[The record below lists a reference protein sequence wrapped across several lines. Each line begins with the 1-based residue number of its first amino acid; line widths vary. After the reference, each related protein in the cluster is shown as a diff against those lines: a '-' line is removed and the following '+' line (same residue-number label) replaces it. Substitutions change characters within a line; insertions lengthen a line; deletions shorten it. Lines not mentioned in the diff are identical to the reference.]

1 MDPTEAARNAL
12 KYVLE
17 ATSGESIV
25 VICDDVF
32 KDIGRA
38 FAYGAVELGL
48 WSRLELLEP
57 KKRRINVPKHLIEIV
72 STQKADIYINLLRG
86 LSAET
91 PFRIGLIK
99 LETRNKAR
107 LGHCPGIALDML
119 TKGALALN
127 ERDYRD
133 MQNFAK
139 KLSQKCEDAKAL
151 RITTPTG
158 TDLTMGVEGRPF
170 FTDTKIDWKSM
181 KWMNLPVGEVI
192 VGPQETS
199 LEGTLVCDKAVGGI
213 GITKKPLRITAKKG
227 RAVSV
232 KTEEKSVLK
241 AVKKS
246 LDTDEWSD
254 FIGEFAF
261 GINPKARLTKE
272 FLETEKIKGTC
283 HIAFGNNS
291 DFPGGK
297 NTSANHMDFLMKKP
311 TVDIIGKDG
320 KKLRV
325 LEKGSFKVR

>member
-1 MDPTEAARNAL
+1 MDPTLAAKNAL

-38 FAYGAVELGL
+38 FAHGAIELGL

-57 KKRRINVPKHLIEIV
+57 KKERTSVPKHLVEIV
-72 STQKADIYINLLRG
+72 SNQKADIYINLLRG
-86 LSAET
+86 NSGET
-91 PFRIGLIK
+91 PFRIQLIK
-99 LETRNKAR
+99 METRNKAR

-119 TKGALALN
+119 TKGALARN
-127 ERDYRD
+127 EKDYTE
-133 MQNFAK
+133 MQKFAK
-139 KLSQKCEDAKAL
+139 KLSQKCEDARAI
-151 RITTPTG
+151 RIKTPTG
-158 TDLTMGVEGRPF
+158 TDLFMGVEGRSF
-170 FTDTKIDWKSM
+170 FTDTKIDWKTL

-199 LEGTLVCDKAVGGI
+199 LEGILVCDNAVGGI
-213 GITKKPLRITAKKG
+213 GITKNPLTITAKNG

-232 KTEEKSVLK
+232 KTQEKTVLK
-241 AVKKS
+241 AVKRS
-246 LDTDEWSD
+246 LKTDEWSE

-320 KKLRV
+320 NKLRV
-325 LEKGSFKVR
+325 LENGTFKVK